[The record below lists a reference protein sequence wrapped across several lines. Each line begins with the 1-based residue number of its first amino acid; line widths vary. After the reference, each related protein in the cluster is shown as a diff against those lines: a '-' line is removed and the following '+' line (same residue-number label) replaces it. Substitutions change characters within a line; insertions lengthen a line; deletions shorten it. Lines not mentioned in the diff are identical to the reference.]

1 MTVIRDFES
10 DALKYA
16 VYADSEFFEIFA
28 RLVENKCVDTE
39 MRYLFLYQKI
49 ESVLE
54 QFLRI
59 ASPEIRAIKLKEN
72 ENKKMINENENNV
85 KSLILEIENYIKE

>member
-1 MTVIRDFES
+1 MIPVKNQI
-10 DALKYA
+10 
-16 VYADSEFFEIFA
+16 
-28 RLVENKCVDTE
+28 
-39 MRYLFLYQKI
+39 YLFLYQKI